1 MATLREVRNRIS
13 GIKKTQKITRAMKMV
28 AAAKLRRAQMNVIAA
43 RPYAAKMKELLVH
56 LAAQAQDQLRSRPQ
70 DGTGSLGSA
79 EDGAGPGS
87 LLVPREG
94 GKRSLLMVVTSDRGF
109 CGAFNSNVIR
119 AAVEHINKQMAT
131 PSGPEPVGL
140 ACVGKKGIDFFS
152 KRPQYTIREKRLG
165 IFNQLVYA
173 EAQSLARSLV
183 AGYLAGEYDRVEIIY
198 NEFKNVAQQRI
209 VVEQFLPVPAEVA
222 KEEEKKGKH
231 HQATDYIYEPSPEK
245 ILGALVPKYLDF
257 QVWRVLLES
266 YAAETG
272 ARMAA
277 MENATENASELIL
290 SLQLAYNKAR
300 QAAIT
305 KELLEVV
312 SGAEA
317 LTQAG

>member
-43 RPYAAKMKELLVH
+43 RPYAAKMKELLFH
-56 LAAQAQDQLRSRPQ
+56 LAAQAEDQ
-70 DGTGSLGSA
+70 
-79 EDGAGPGS
+79 PGS
-87 LLVPREG
+87 LLVPREEM
-94 GKRSLLMVVTSDRGF
+94 KRSLLIVVTSDRGF
-109 CGAFNSNVIR
+109 CGAFNSNVIK
-119 AAVEHINKQMAT
+119 AAVDHLKKETAAA
-131 PSGPEPVGL
+131 SGSASAGL
-140 ACVGKKGIDFFS
+140 VCVGKKGTDFFS
-152 KRPQYTIREKRLG
+152 KRQYTVREKRIG

-173 EAQSLARSLV
+173 EAQSLARSMV

-209 VVEQFLPVPAEVA
+209 VVEQFLPVPAEVV
-222 KEEEKKGKH
+222 KEEEKKKH
-231 HQATDYIYEPSPEK
+231 HQATEYIYEPSAEK
-245 ILGALVPKYLDF
+245 ILSALVPKYLDF
-257 QVWRVLLES
+257 QIWRVLLES

-290 SLQLAYNKAR
+290 ALQLQYNKAR

-317 LTQAG
+317 LTQAE

>member
-56 LAAQAQDQLRSRPQ
+56 LAAQAQD
-70 DGTGSLGSA
+70 GSA
-79 EDGAGPGS
+79 EDGAGSGS

-94 GKRSLLMVVTSDRGF
+94 GKRSLLVVVTSDRGF

-119 AAVEHINKQMAT
+119 AAVEHIKKEMAT

-183 AGYLAGEYDRVEIIY
+183 AGYLAGEYNRVEIIY

-209 VVEQFLPVPAEVA
+209 VVEQFLPVPAEVV
-222 KEEEKKGKH
+222 KEEEEKGKH
-231 HQATDYIYEPSPEK
+231 HQATDYIYEPAPEK
-245 ILGALVPKYLDF
+245 ILSALVPKYLDF
-257 QVWRVLLES
+257 QIWRVLLES